1 MMWMKNWQNVIN
13 KRKIENERKK
23 DLNKEEI
30 GKSNDINETKKE
42 KNQIDMKD
50 INDVKKKEIRN
61 DDVKNGVIKVEKD
74 KIVNEKKDIEMIN
87 KISHQKELIKIDDSN
102 INQKIINLNNNKK
115 INNNKKKKI
124 KMKVKQMY

>member
-1 MMWMKNWQNVIN
+1 MNWWSMMWMKNWQNVIN

-42 KNQIDMKD
+42 KNQIDKKD
-50 INDVKKKEIRN
+50 INAVKKKEIRN

-115 INNNKKKKI
+115 KKI
-124 KMKVKQMY
+124 KMKVKQM